1 MGVIFGI
8 FGEADLSEIQRMSGR
23 LEHRGVESQVCSVA
37 PRVHFGARWAAD
49 AGGLVTT
56 RATAVA
62 LAGSIDNDASVAALL
77 GRPRAP
83 DGEDDS
89 ADLVFDVYQKF
100 GPEGFQYLSGPFA
113 LALWDDRRVRLIL
126 ARNARGSCPLYVAR
140 VGDRYLFASEY
151 KALLAIDELP
161 ARPNRDAIQHLQC
174 TKHVMP
180 DASCLADVHAVPPGS
195 WIELGGDGARAK
207 RYQKLSI
214 DIADRSDEAHA
225 EALRQRLLQAARR
238 QTRRFEVIG
247 VALSGGLDSSAVV
260 AAVHQV
266 APDKPL
272 HTFTTGFDPDDEAV
286 ADAQVVARHFGTRH
300 HESYLTPDAVP
311 ALLPRV
317 VWHMEDPIGREEKL
331 FLQVI
336 AAEAAKHVPVLLMGE
351 NADSLFAGM
360 PRHMV
365 AHVAAKVGLGAGP
378 LEEFYRY
385 TQSGRL
391 PTSLFGKTLV
401 ALYYRGRA
409 VPAPRVLGA
418 ATMPESA
425 GLDLAAAQPLNEL
438 LRRSLLGAPNAYAAL
453 ERICGGAGLAFN
465 APYFDSDLVQC
476 ALQIPDRLKIRG
488 RQQKYILRLACRSLL
503 PDAIAQRKKGMPRLR
518 HDRALCDVLDRLAD
532 DLLAPQVVRSRQ
544 LFDPAEV
551 DRARRR
557 PSSGIY
563 GTDQFYRLWT
573 LLLTELWAR
582 LFLDGRGARPS

>member
-1 MGVIFGI
+1 
-8 FGEADLSEIQRMSGR
+8 
-23 LEHRGVESQVCSVA
+23 
-37 PRVHFGARWAAD
+37 
-49 AGGLVTT
+49 
-56 RATAVA
+56 
-62 LAGSIDNDASVAALL
+62 
-77 GRPRAP
+77 
-83 DGEDDS
+83 
-89 ADLVFDVYQKF
+89 
-100 GPEGFQYLSGPFA
+100 
-113 LALWDDRRVRLIL
+113 
-126 ARNARGSCPLYVAR
+126 
-140 VGDRYLFASEY
+140 
-151 KALLAIDELP
+151 
-161 ARPNRDAIQHLQC
+161 
-174 TKHVMP
+174 
-180 DASCLADVHAVPPGS
+180 
-195 WIELGGDGARAK
+195 
-207 RYQKLSI
+207 
-214 DIADRSDEAHA
+214 
-225 EALRQRLLQAARR
+225 
-238 QTRRFEVIG
+238 
-247 VALSGGLDSSAVV
+247 VV

-317 VWHMEDPIGREEKL
+317 LWHMEDPIGREEEL

-351 NADSLFAGM
+351 NADSLFTGM

-365 AHVAAKVGLGAGP
+365 ANVAAKVGLGAGP
-378 LEEFYRY
+378 LEDFYRY

-401 ALYYRGRA
+401 ALYYRGQA

-425 GLDLAAAQPLNEL
+425 GLDRGAAQQLNEL

-465 APYFDSDLVQC
+465 APYFDGDLVQC

-503 PDAIAQRKKGMPRLR
+503 PDAIAQRKKVMPRLR

-532 DLLAPQVVRSRQ
+532 DLLAPQVVKSRG
-544 LFDPAEV
+544 LFDPAQV